1 MGTTFDFFD
10 ASSWGDSEAVTAQ
23 QQSNRALLRML
34 MTQHGFRPLREEWWH
49 FTLENE
55 PYPETYFNFPVR

>member
-1 MGTTFDFFD
+1 MGTAFDFFD
-10 ASSWGDSEAVTAQ
+10 KSSWGESEAVTVQ
-23 QQSNRALLRML
+23 QQSNRALLKLL

>member
-1 MGTTFDFFD
+1 MGTAFDFFD
-10 ASSWGDSEAVTAQ
+10 KSSWGESEAVTVQ

>member
-10 ASSWGDSEAVTAQ
+10 KSSWGESEAVTAQ

-34 MTQHGFRPLREEWWH
+34 MTHHGFRPLREEWWH